1 MKLKTLIFSKT
12 KHDMCCKSCSCLVV
26 LWKLCKLC
34 SSWVSGCFA
43 LMKRSEIVVL
53 VQVAREIVFKQD
65 TALHRVI
72 AVLCAYIVDCFSSL
86 SALSF
91 GSSKRLIC
99 TPSLFSSLIADT
111 VIARRGSLKL
121 CIFSIRLIADFAI
134 APEFA
139 LAGESGICFDVHC
152 KAGFLIESPMPFAT
166 RL

>member
-1 MKLKTLIFSKT
+1 MQIVFELGFRLF
-12 KHDMCCKSCSCLVV
+12 
-26 LWKLCKLC
+26 
-34 SSWVSGCFA
+34 CFDE
-43 LMKRSEIVVL
+43 RSEIVVL

-65 TALHRVI
+65 TALHRAV

-121 CIFSIRLIADFAI
+121 CIFQSDLSRILRLRPNLRLPVKAEFVLTSIVKLDF
-134 APEFA
+134 
-139 LAGESGICFDVHC
+139 D
-152 KAGFLIESPMPFAT
+152 
-166 RL
+166 